1 MDFSFVLYKNN
12 PMKYLTLLAVV
23 FLLWNCTEE
32 AAVEK
37 ADITLTFKGVFDDQ
51 PLTMLSDVYSY
62 EDDMKLKFQLIQY
75 YLSDLVLDQ
84 SNAIESAHQL
94 VDIASINFGEMYS
107 ENLALEGLQVTIP
120 DIPVGN
126 YDRLRYGLGV
136 APDFNATGPADYEI
150 GHPLSDNYW
159 SWAMGY
165 VFFKIEG
172 NADLEGQGDFSEK
185 LTFHIGT
192 NEMYRSVTATGNF
205 EHSLDRPLALT
216 FELDVYRLLVDGE
229 GEYLNFR
236 ETPIDHTNNRVLGN
250 KLADN
255 LVEAI
260 QIYR

>member
-1 MDFSFVLYKNN
+1 
-12 PMKYLTLLAVV
+12 MKYLSLLSVV
-23 FLLWNCTEE
+23 LLLWNCAED

-37 ADITLTFKGVFDDQ
+37 ADVTLTFKGVYDDQ

-62 EDDMKLKFQLIQY
+62 EDDMQLKFQLIQY

-84 SNAIESAHQL
+84 SNSADAAHPL
-94 VDIASINFGEMYS
+94 VDIASINFGEIYT
-107 ENLALEGLQVTIP
+107 ENLALEGLQIIIP

-126 YDRLRYGLGV
+126 YDQLRYGLGV

-172 NADLEGQGDFSEK
+172 NADLDGSGDFAEK

-192 NEMYRSVTATGNF
+192 NEMYRLVTATGNF
-205 EHSLDRPLALT
+205 EHAVDRPLELT
-216 FELDVYRLLVDGE
+216 FELDVHQLLVNEAGA
-229 GEYLNFR
+229 YLNFR
-236 ETPIDHTNNRVLGN
+236 ETPIDHTNDRALGN
-250 KLADN
+250 QLADN

-260 QIYR
+260 QIIRYQ